1 MVLVR
6 SDWPIQL
13 DTCQMRKPRHVREPS
28 SVTDGSRRNVYLL
41 KIGAKSFRDG
51 SQGICKYTESNLGP
65 FACFLRLKLSKS
77 KLYFSFPRCSPA
89 KNNYELESIMQ
100 SALFFLSFSFLSRRG
115 HFFA

>member
-65 FACFLRLKLSKS
+65 FACF
-77 KLYFSFPRCSPA
+77 
-89 KNNYELESIMQ
+89 
-100 SALFFLSFSFLSRRG
+100 
-115 HFFA
+115 